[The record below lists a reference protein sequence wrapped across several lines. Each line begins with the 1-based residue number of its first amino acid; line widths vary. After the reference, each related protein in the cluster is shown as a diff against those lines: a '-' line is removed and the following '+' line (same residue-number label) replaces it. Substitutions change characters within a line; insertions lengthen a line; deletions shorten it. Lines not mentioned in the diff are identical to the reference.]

1 MSTPT
6 PSSPAIRQRRIIV
19 PFGTRPEIIKLAP
32 VVQALR
38 AGGHNVITVNTG
50 QHSDTAMNAEH
61 SLALGLD
68 ATITNVLGLDRTLR
82 IGQIVSDA
90 LRIVAERS
98 PDLVLALGDTDTVP
112 AYALAAKRSSV
123 PFVHLE
129 AGLRSFNQRS
139 AEELN
144 RKIGSVSASLHFA
157 PTQRSRTFLRSE
169 GIGDERIHVVGNS
182 VIDALVATCL
192 QPLETTER
200 SGVLVTAHRATNVD
214 DPERLARFFNLVN
227 DLAATVG
234 PVIFPV
240 HPRTA
245 QRMAQFLPGLRV
257 HDDVTLSPPLGYLS
271 FIDQLRH
278 SLLVVTDSGGLQEE
292 AAYFGVPLVVL
303 RGSTSRWESVENG
316 SVQLAS
322 LHDDQSAQRALAG
335 ARELTSTESLR
346 HISSI
351 PCPYGDGR
359 TGETVSALLGD
370 PALDPY
376 LILEEPSFLNGELP
390 W

>member
-1 MSTPT
+1 MTSPSTSTAPE
-6 PSSPAIRQRRIIV
+6 RHRRIIV
-19 PFGTRPEIIKLAP
+19 PYGTRPEIIKLAP
-32 VVQALR
+32 VVRALR
-38 AGGHNVITVNTG
+38 AQGHGVITVNTG
-50 QHSDTAMNAEH
+50 QHTDAPMSGDL

-68 ATITNVLGLDRTLR
+68 ATITNVLALDRALR
-82 IGQIVSDA
+82 LGQIVSDA
-90 LRIVAERS
+90 LRIVSEQR

-144 RKIGSVSASLHFA
+144 RKIGTASASLHLA
-157 PTQRSRTFLRSE
+157 PTQRSRSFLRSE
-169 GIGDERIHVVGNS
+169 GVSDERIRVVGNS
-182 VIDALVATCL
+182 VIDALVTTSMP
-192 QPLETTER
+192 PLGLEER

-214 DPERLARFFNLVN
+214 EPQRLARFLTLVN
-227 DLAATVG
+227 ELASTIG
-234 PVIFPV
+234 PVTFPV

-245 QRMAQFLPGLRV
+245 QRMAQFLPGFRFHERV
-257 HDDVTLSPPLGYLS
+257 MLSAPLGYFS
-271 FIDQLRH
+271 FIDQLRR

-303 RGSTSRWESVENG
+303 RGSTSRWESVQNG

-322 LHDDQSAQRALAG
+322 LDDDQGATRALAG
-335 ARELTSTESLR
+335 AHLLTSDASLR
-346 HISSI
+346 VTAAIA
-351 PCPYGDGR
+351 CPYGDGH
-359 TGETVSALLGD
+359 TGETVARLLAD
-370 PALDPY
+370 PSLDPI
-376 LILEEPSFLNGELP
+376 LVLEEPSFLNGEVP

>member
-1 MSTPT
+1 MTDST
-6 PSSPAIRQRRIIV
+6 SSSTAIRQRHIIV
-19 PFGTRPEIIKLAP
+19 PYGTRPEIIKLAP
-32 VVQALR
+32 VVRALR
-38 AGGHNVITVNTG
+38 AGGHRVTTVNTG
-50 QHSDTAMNAEH
+50 QHSQTAMSGDL

-68 ATITNVLGLDRTLR
+68 ATVTNVLGLDRSLR
-82 IGQIVSDA
+82 LGQIVSDA
-90 LRIVAERS
+90 LRIVTERR

-144 RKIGSVSASLHFA
+144 RKIGSASASLHLA

-169 GIGDERIHVVGNS
+169 GISDERIRVVGNS
-182 VIDALVATCL
+182 VIDALVTTGLGPL
-192 QPLETTER
+192 QTAER

-214 DPERLARFFNLVN
+214 DPERLARFLNLVN
-227 DLAATVG
+227 DLAGSIG

-245 QRMAQFLPGLRV
+245 QRMAQFLPEFRV

-271 FIDQLRH
+271 FIDHLRR

-292 AAYFGVPLVVL
+292 ASYFGVPLVVL

-316 SVQLAS
+316 SLQLAS
-322 LHDDQSAQRALAG
+322 LHDDQSAHKALES
-335 ARELTSTESLR
+335 ARELTSDESLR
-346 HISSI
+346 NISSI
-351 PCPYGDGR
+351 PCPYGDGH
-359 TGETVSALLGD
+359 TGEKVASLLAD

-376 LILEEPSFLNGELP
+376 LILEEPSFLDGEVP